1 MRKTYPP
8 PTQRKLMLKLCRRPQ
23 GVTVQQAK
31 EQGVNNPVLQIYELR
46 KKGIDIADVRQ
57 RGVCK
62 KSVYIVD

>member
-1 MRKTYPP
+1 
-8 PTQRKLMLKLCRRPQ
+8 MLKLCRRPQ

-46 KKGIDIADVRQ
+46 KKGISIADVRQ